1 MTGNIRYRMARRQLP
16 HRLVPPSHCDLSLNG
31 PAPLY
36 IELWPPF
43 VFIPACPDPRGVRIA
58 FPACPRWRATSFLSH
73 IRMPWAVTPSMPR
86 NGHGK
91 SYCSGLARRHPI
103 RSGESYASG
112 AHIQACGWRK
122 PLRARGLLGYCF
134 VRGSTR
140 CCRSAIRR
148 IPGIDAS
155 SAFGQRQRG
164 AEDCRCSLGSGRAS
178 TCHPRLLSPSTSN
191 LFRCRVRIPVCEFI
205 RFVRRTWQ
213 FSARATRP
221 GGRLGHVAR
230 SCRHCPGSQAAQLLQ
245 LGALRVAGRRLS
257 GSVLAI
263 ARGSAVLSLHRRL
276 WRRCGNCEAG
286 ATSPIKRQQF
296 LAQKQLDNNRSAR
309 GSQEGKSTA
318 ARGRCFP
325 ALEGDCGSSP
335 AGNSHRAGTYSVP
348 DPNHARAATSDY
360 RGGA

>member
-1 MTGNIRYRMARRQLP
+1 M
-16 HRLVPPSHCDLSLNG
+16 RLRTLLRNGAPLSLLFSTASALFLSSRG
-31 PAPLY
+31 WYTPPTSTLSLSGSEPRC
-36 IELWPPF
+36 IELWRPF
-43 VFIPACPDPRGVRIA
+43 VFIFLRIAFSVSPLNSQPSALPRGVTVSLPVTVTASPIVPGR
-58 FPACPRWRATSFLSH
+58 RAGILLG
-73 IRMPWAVTPSMPR
+73 A
-86 NGHGK
+86 
-91 SYCSGLARRHPI
+91 
-103 RSGESYASG
+103 GESYASG
-112 AHIQACGWRK
+112 AHICLSGRRK
-122 PLRARGLLGYCF
+122 PLRTSGLLGYCF
-134 VRGSTR
+134 VRGSGR
-140 CCRSAIRR
+140 CYRSAIRR

-178 TCHPRLLSPSTSN
+178 TRHPRLLPPSTSN
-191 LFRCRVRIPVCEFI
+191 LFRCRVPIPVCEFI
-205 RFVRRTWQ
+205 RFIRRTWQ
-213 FSARATRP
+213 FSARATRA
-221 GGRLGHVAR
+221 GGRLGHLAR
-230 SCRHCPGSQAAQLLQ
+230 SCRHCSGSQAAQLLQ
-245 LGALRVAGRRLS
+245 LGALRVTGRRLP
-257 GSVLAI
+257 GTVLAI

-348 DPNHARAATSDY
+348 DPNHARAATSDC